1 MRRTISI
8 FFVIFFASSPENKNI
23 LFFVMN
29 SKKSYCC
36 KVCGTEDEGD
46 FYQSRKNLCKKHLLE
61 DRKKRYPEI
70 KDRMLDNGRR
80 WRADN
85 PFRHRLL
92 GAKHRARRQK
102 IPCTITEKTLREL
115 WEEQDG
121 FCYYSGIAMEEA
133 GSGPYSLSIDQVDP
147 AKGYTA
153 DNVVLCLSVVN
164 TMKWNNPTDEF
175 LKLCQAVAAH
185 MTQ

>member
-1 MRRTISI
+1 M
-8 FFVIFFASSPENKNI
+8 KKI
-23 LFFVMN
+23 LFFSMG
-29 SKKSYCC
+29 KRIYRCE
-36 KVCGTEDEGD
+36 VCGTEDEGD
-46 FYQSRKNLCKKHLLE
+46 FYLSKKNLCKKHHLQRAKE
-61 DRKKRYPEI
+61 RYPAI
-70 KDRMLDNGRR
+70 KDRILAYNRR
-80 WRADN
+80 WQADN

-92 GAKHRARRQK
+92 GAKHRARKAK

-115 WEEQDG
+115 WEEQGG

-153 DNVVLCLSVVN
+153 DNVVLCLSAVN
-164 TMKWNNPTDEF
+164 VMKWNNTTDEF